1 MFFFFSVANICPT
14 ILTFISCLPLA
25 GSTTKLDTLYQWA
38 PRAILLML
46 KLFKEFKKNESNGLC
61 HATRNKVVLV
71 LKEQLRTTWQ
81 AAQSN
86 YFVCL
91 SNMKA
96 TLSTDILQRWDKALK
111 KGLEKLCLSHRR
123 QWLGNLDISY
133 LIKLFKSETIR
144 PALMGLTFIYCT
156 FCLPQ

>member
-1 MFFFFSVANICPT
+1 M
-14 ILTFISCLPLA
+14 
-25 GSTTKLDTLYQWA
+25 
-38 PRAILLML
+38 
-46 KLFKEFKKNESNGLC
+46 
-61 HATRNKVVLV
+61 VLV

-144 PALMGLTFIYCT
+144 PALMGLTFIYCA
-156 FCLPQ
+156 FCLPQKNDWILFIFKEVLFTKKEACEMLKITFKLNHTADMKKGGPPNALRHKTENI